1 MEIIPAIDLKNQQSV
16 RLYQGDFEQT
26 TLIADDP
33 VTQAK
38 QIEAAGLSR
47 LHLVD
52 LDGAKSGRPVNRRL
66 IQQVCAETNLKV
78 EVGGGIRTLAQIN
91 GYLTSGVN
99 RVILGSA
106 ALTNPNLVQ
115 EAINQFG
122 NDQIVV
128 GIDGK
133 DGRVAIS
140 GWLEESDVTMSTLMA
155 SMVAFGVV
163 NFVVTDIAKDG
174 TLSGP
179 NTALLTTLQN
189 AYPTTSV
196 IASGGVTTVAD
207 LKTLAQAGIKAA
219 IVGRAM
225 ATGDLPLST
234 LAEVVKDV
242 S

>member
-1 MEIIPAIDLKNQQSV
+1 MQIIPAIDLIDQQSV
-16 RLYQGDFEQT
+16 RLSQGKFDKT
-26 TLIADDP
+26 TLIANDP
-33 VTQAK
+33 VAQAK
-38 QIEAAGLSR
+38 QIEAAGLQR

-52 LDGAKSGRPVNRRL
+52 LDGAKTGRPVNRNL
-66 IQQVCAETNLKV
+66 IETICRETTLKV

-91 GYLTSGVN
+91 SYLTSGVN

-106 ALTNPNLVQ
+106 ALTDPDLVQ
-115 EAINQFG
+115 QAIAQFG

-140 GWLEESDVTMSTLMA
+140 GWLEESDVTMATLMS

-163 NFVVTDIAKDG
+163 NFVVTDISKDG
-174 TLSGP
+174 MLSGP
-179 NTALLTTLQN
+179 NTKQLTELQTKF
-189 AYPTTSV
+189 PDSEV

-207 LKTLAQAGIKAA
+207 LKTLADNGIKAA

-225 ATGDLPLST
+225 ATGDLPLDT
-234 LAEVVKDV
+234 LAEVALDV